1 MSLPHKL
8 SSISKYLQERTLHHC
23 THHLYT
29 ITTLN
34 HIISVGEPH
43 LSLPFSSNMKVLTF
57 SESSTLHIYPEDSH
71 YEQTK
76 SYSADDK
83 KNFLKDALKE
93 TIRISHMLDHCTN
106 NPSTSD
112 LEALGIENEEI
123 IGIEHYLFNSP
134 KRAGKRRK
142 LHTSAIVTESKRS
155 NDIHMLAKMST
166 VLAQRPKSLA
176 RQRAARAA

>member
-1 MSLPHKL
+1 
-8 SSISKYLQERTLHHC
+8 
-23 THHLYT
+23 
-29 ITTLN
+29 
-34 HIISVGEPH
+34 
-43 LSLPFSSNMKVLTF
+43 MKVLTF

-76 SYSADDK
+76 SYTADDK
-83 KNFLKDALKE
+83 KLFMKNTLKE
-93 TIRISHMLDHCTN
+93 TLRISHILDHCTN

-134 KRAGKRRK
+134 KRAVRRRK
-142 LHTSAIVTESKRS
+142 FHTSAIVTESKRS

-166 VLAQRPKSLA
+166 VLAERPKSLA

>member
-1 MSLPHKL
+1 
-8 SSISKYLQERTLHHC
+8 
-23 THHLYT
+23 
-29 ITTLN
+29 
-34 HIISVGEPH
+34 
-43 LSLPFSSNMKVLTF
+43 MKVLSF

-83 KNFLKDALKE
+83 KSFLKDALKE